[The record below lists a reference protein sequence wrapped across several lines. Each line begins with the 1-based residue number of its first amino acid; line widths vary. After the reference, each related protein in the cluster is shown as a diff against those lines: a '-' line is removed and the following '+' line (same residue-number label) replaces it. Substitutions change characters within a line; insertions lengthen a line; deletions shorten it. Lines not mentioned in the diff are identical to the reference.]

1 VLETSDAW
9 VFADE
14 VYSQLQYGGAF
25 SSVAS
30 AGDLLG
36 RTIVLDGASKTY
48 AMTGWRCGFAVVP
61 APLREPLVR
70 FFINSTSCVP
80 PFVQHAAVAALEG
93 PQESVQAMRDEF
105 VARRSLIV
113 HGLNAIPEVHCAMPA
128 GAFYA
133 FPDVRALPLP
143 ADEVAARLLDEAG
156 VATLAGTAFGAYGD
170 GHLRI
175 SYANSRENLDE
186 ALRRIA
192 AFVAAL

>member
-1 VLETSDAW
+1 
-9 VFADE
+9 
-14 VYSQLQYGGAF
+14 
-25 SSVAS
+25 
-30 AGDLLG
+30 
-36 RTIVLDGASKTY
+36 
-48 AMTGWRCGFAVVP
+48 
-61 APLREPLVR
+61 
-70 FFINSTSCVP
+70 
-80 PFVQHAAVAALEG
+80 
-93 PQESVQAMRDEF
+93 
-105 VARRSLIV
+105 
-113 HGLNAIPEVHCAMPA
+113 MPA